1 MQGLGLHLPRSLP
14 PEMRGNSKTSN
25 FVFPSVLKSKRI
37 ASLLPLQTSSRG
49 VQLAEH
55 WLLPISLATSGG
67 RFARE
72 REGPG
77 NLVLQGE

>member
-1 MQGLGLHLPRSLP
+1 
-14 PEMRGNSKTSN
+14 MRENSKTSSSSL
-25 FVFPSVLKSKRI
+25 PSVLKSKRI

-49 VQLAEH
+49 VQLEEH
-55 WLLPISLATSGG
+55 RLLPIGLATSGG

-77 NLVLQGE
+77 DLVLQGE

>member
-14 PEMRGNSKTSN
+14 PEMRGNSKTIN
-25 FVFPSVLKSKRI
+25 FVLPSVLKSKQI

-55 WLLPISLATSGG
+55 RLLPIGLATLGG
-67 RFARE
+67 RFACE

-77 NLVLQGE
+77 ELVLQGE